1 MWPRSI
7 RKRNLRITSKAG
19 TLRYFSPRF
28 THILKITQRYN
39 ESELSLHQI
48 PGLRGKKKCLGLQ
61 IKGPLIKALAFEF
74 RLESTAHLSDEQA
87 KNPKG
92 TILKH

>member
-48 PGLRGKKKCLGLQ
+48 PGLSGKKEVFG
-61 IKGPLIKALAFEF
+61 A
-74 RLESTAHLSDEQA
+74 T
-87 KNPKG
+87 NKG
-92 TILKH
+92 TLNKSPSL